1 MAKVEESAEFAYEGG
16 DSRLRR
22 PDYLPPPG
30 PPVYVQMFGYTPG
43 LEKKQR
49 KAREAWERKYGEA
62 WEQFWRANDQKNRRA
77 E

>member
-1 MAKVEESAEFAYEGG
+1 MAKVEESAEFAYESG
-16 DSRLRR
+16 DARPRR

-30 PPVYVQMFGYTPG
+30 PPVYVQRFGYTLG

-49 KAREAWERKYGEA
+49 QAHEAWERKYGEA
-62 WEQFWRANDQKNRRA
+62 WKQFWRANDQKNREA